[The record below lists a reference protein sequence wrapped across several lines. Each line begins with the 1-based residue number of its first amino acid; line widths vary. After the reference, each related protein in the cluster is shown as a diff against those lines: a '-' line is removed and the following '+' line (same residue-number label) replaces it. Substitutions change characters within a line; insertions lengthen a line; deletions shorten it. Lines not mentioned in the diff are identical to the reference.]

1 MDDSYHKCTKPTVF
15 RNEFMIAFAYIV
27 NLVYYFYIGGN
38 YEEKNC
44 NCNAKFFIRIT
55 CAC

>member
-15 RNEFMIAFAYIV
+15 RNEFMIALAYIV